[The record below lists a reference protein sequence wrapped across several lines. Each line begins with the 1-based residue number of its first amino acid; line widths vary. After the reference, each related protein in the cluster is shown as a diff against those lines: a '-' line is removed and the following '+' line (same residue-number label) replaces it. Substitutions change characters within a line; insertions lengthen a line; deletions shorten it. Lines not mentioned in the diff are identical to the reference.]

1 MFKKP
6 NKNPKGLWRDFYIQ
20 QAKKYWYIYLLG
32 ILSVMLTNITEIFVP
47 KLFQWTVDFVSGSQ
61 DKVPDFIYGSESP
74 LFILGVLLAV
84 NTLVAFFTRAGW
96 RQFLGKRTHYAARK
110 IRKDLWRNLSKQ
122 NLTVFNNH
130 PMGDLINRSI
140 TDINPARFIFGF
152 TIVMSS
158 DIVFFCLF
166 GMAMMFHISP
176 LIASVVMSVFF
187 ILPLLVFPII
197 RKEYQLH
204 ETAQESLSVLS
215 DTISQMLASVR
226 LQRITGMEQSW
237 SARLSEESSDYAAKQ
252 FELERTAWNVFP
264 ISNVIV
270 VIAYAVILAVGIN
283 ELNNDALTAGEFVAL
298 VSLVSLVSGPVVEI
312 ASNLLEWQKGIS
324 SLDRI
329 CELVELEGDVV
340 TGPSAAVFNSDAPE
354 IDIKNLSFSFG
365 VQQESLLKGLDFS
378 LKSGASLGITGKV
391 GTGKSTLINI
401 IAGIQKVPRG
411 KVFIKGIDI
420 TQLSRKDITAQI
432 SVVPQ
437 TPFLFAGSIRENLNL
452 DKDFPDEILWKVLDD
467 VCLKNDFYFLANQ
480 LDTQIGEWGISLS
493 GGQKQRLALARN
505 LLRPKPIMLFDDC
518 LSAVDT
524 KTEAKIQTVITEKSV
539 DKALVW
545 VAHRHS
551 TIKQCDRVVELVAGR
566 FKDVR

>member
-1 MFKKP
+1 
-6 NKNPKGLWRDFYIQ
+6 
-20 QAKKYWYIYLLG
+20 
-32 ILSVMLTNITEIFVP
+32 
-47 KLFQWTVDFVSGSQ
+47 
-61 DKVPDFIYGSESP
+61 
-74 LFILGVLLAV
+74 
-84 NTLVAFFTRAGW
+84 
-96 RQFLGKRTHYAARK
+96 
-110 IRKDLWRNLSKQ
+110 
-122 NLTVFNNH
+122 
-130 PMGDLINRSI
+130 
-140 TDINPARFIFGF
+140 
-152 TIVMSS
+152 
-158 DIVFFCLF
+158 
-166 GMAMMFHISP
+166 
-176 LIASVVMSVFF
+176 
-187 ILPLLVFPII
+187 
-197 RKEYQLH
+197 
-204 ETAQESLSVLS
+204 
-215 DTISQMLASVR
+215 
-226 LQRITGMEQSW
+226 MEQSW

-391 GTGKSTLINI
+391 GAGKSTLINI